1 MSNELRS
8 KITTDPR
15 RTLPSQTLQGVAR
28 KKEELGRGEG
38 HVSEGSSKK
47 ADPEE
52 DQQEDQPLP
61 DSLPLCPVGLSTG
74 GEIMRKLLL

>member
-1 MSNELRS
+1 MAREEE
-8 KITTDPR
+8 DPGR
-15 RTLPSQTLQGVAR
+15 R
-28 KKEELGRGEG
+28 EG

-61 DSLPLCPVGLSTG
+61 DSLPLCPVGLSTE
-74 GEIMRKLLL
+74 GEITRKLLL